1 MCVFSTVM
9 FFVLSRDAPLPQEH
23 SSFFPGYFLKPL
35 THSGSVDVN
44 SLFISPKRTDGRF
57 LDYNQNTYSFFQVHF
72 FSWFLYWNVDRFH
85 ISNHTIIGDDNQPWH
100 ISACLLVAIY
110 MFTGSKALDGLGR
123 AEVKWS
129 ESRSV
134 VSDSLQPHGLYS
146 PWNSPGQNIGVGSR
160 SLLQR
165 IVPTQG

>member
-1 MCVFSTVM
+1 MCFLYSYIICVVKRCTIASRAFFFCPWIFSQATD
-9 FFVLSRDAPLPQEH
+9 S
-23 SSFFPGYFLKPL
+23 
-35 THSGSVDVN
+35 HSGSVDAN

-57 LDYNQNTYSFFQVHF
+57 LDYNQNTYSFFQVLF
-72 FSWFLYWNVDRFH
+72 FSWFLYRNVDRFH
-85 ISNHTIIGDDNQPWH
+85 ISNHTIIGDDNQPRH
-100 ISACLLVAIY
+100 ISSCLLVAIY

-146 PWNSPGQNIGVGSR
+146 PWNSPG
-160 SLLQR
+160 
-165 IVPTQG
+165 